1 MGALAKKMQLQA
13 GHRVAVINPPLGYID
28 RLLQPV
34 QSGAELVEPTEGAD
48 LDFVQLF
55 VHDRAE
61 LDQHAPTALG
71 AVKDDGLLWICYPKG
86 GSKAGTDLNR
96 DILWQRMQQ
105 DGVEGVSLIAID
117 EVWSAMRFRPADKV
131 GT

>member
-1 MGALAKKMQLQA
+1 M
-13 GHRVAVINPPLGYID
+13 
-28 RLLQPV
+28 LQPV
-34 QSGAELVEPTEGAD
+34 QSGAEVAEAVDGAD

-61 LDQHAPTALG
+61 LDRLAPSALG
-71 AVKDDGLLWICYPKG
+71 AVKEDGLLWICYPKG

-96 DILWQRMQQ
+96 DILWSRMQD

-117 EVWSAMRFRPADKV
+117 EVWSAMRFRPADQV